1 MIDGEADMAFSDKA
15 KETVKKLLDL
25 RPENEDDYY
34 GIGGFLVG
42 RKLAF
47 VLVIAAAAVFALA
60 AVSFIPDLVKEE
72 EGVYRVYRYNSMELK
87 FISDKVRIL
96 GKSGYTAY
104 TGDVDK
110 GEVTGEGILYAP
122 DGHIVYSG
130 SFDNNMYNGSGKRY
144 YDNSMLWY
152 EGNFKDN
159 LFDGE
164 GTMYRED
171 GTVWY
176 SGDFLQGNME
186 GEGQLYGKR
195 GQPVYQGTFVRND
208 ILFKEL
214 LGKSTSQV
222 SGMYTGETVVYESG
236 TEYCVCMEDI
246 DALYFGDTDENKL
259 DGEIQVSGVYV
270 LSDSVVFHSEKA
282 GNIRDVRRILGE
294 PLYEGN
300 TALSLKDK
308 AALLEA
314 CKRQKDVLY
323 GKLEKIVTKAVFD
336 DVYEITNEGE
346 EYLVYLYVFK
356 QEDTVYTFFCRD
368 RNDDFAF
375 YMISQA

>member
-1 MIDGEADMAFSDKA
+1 MAFSDKV
-15 KETVKKLLDL
+15 KEAVKKLPDL
-25 RPENEDDYY
+25 KPESEDDYY
-34 GIGGFLVG
+34 GIGGFLVS

-47 VLVIAAAAVFALA
+47 VLVLA
-60 AVSFIPDLVKEE
+60 ASVICAGLTVSFIPDIEKEE
-72 EGVYRVYRYNSMELK
+72 AEVLRVYKYNSAGLK

-110 GEVTGEGILYAP
+110 GEVTGEGTLYAP

-144 YDNSMLWY
+144 YDNSGLWY
-152 EGNFKDN
+152 EGSFKDN

-176 SGDFLQGNME
+176 SGNFSQGYME
-186 GEGQLYGKR
+186 GEGQLYGKY
-195 GQPVYQGTFVRND
+195 GKPVYKGTFTKNN

-214 LGKSTSQV
+214 LGKSTAEV
-222 SGMYTGETVVYESG
+222 SGIYMGETIVYEGSDA
-236 TEYCVCMEDI
+236 YCVCMRDI
-246 DALYFGDTDENKL
+246 GALYFGDTDKERM
-259 DGEIQVSGVYV
+259 DEDVRVSGVYV
-270 LSDSVVFHSEKA
+270 LSDSVSFALERAES
-282 GNIRDVRRILGE
+282 IREVKKVLGE

-300 TALSLKDK
+300 TALSIKDK

-314 CKRQKDVLY
+314 CKEKKDVLY
-323 GKLEKIVTKAVFD
+323 GNSEMKTKAVFD
-336 DVYEITNEGE
+336 DVYEITQQGK
-346 EYLVYLYVFK
+346 EYLVYMYVF
-356 QEDTVYTFFCRD
+356 QEEDIIYTFFCRD
-368 RNDDFAF
+368 RNEGFAF

>member
-1 MIDGEADMAFSDKA
+1 MAFSDKA
-15 KETVKKLLDL
+15 KKAVKKLLDM

-34 GIGGFLVG
+34 GIGNFLVS

-47 VLVIAAAAVFALA
+47 VLVLAAAVLCAVF
-60 AVSFIPDLVKEE
+60 AVSFIPHITEE
-72 EGVYRVYRYNSMELK
+72 DAGVYRIYKYNSVGLK

-110 GEVTGEGILYAP
+110 GEVTGEGTLYSP

-144 YDNSMLWY
+144 YDNSKLWY

-171 GTVWY
+171 GTICY
-176 SGDFLQGNME
+176 SGNFSQGSME
-186 GEGQLYGKR
+186 GEGQLYGKSGR
-195 GQPVYQGTFVRND
+195 AVYKGTFLKND

-214 LGKSTSQV
+214 LGKSTSEVHQ
-222 SGMYTGETVVYESG
+222 MYTGETVVYEGG
-236 TEYCVCMEDI
+236 TDYCVCMKDI
-246 DALYFGDTDENKL
+246 NALYFGDTDTNRL
-259 DGEIQVSGVYV
+259 DEEVRVSGVYV
-270 LSDSVVFHSEKA
+270 LSDSVAFASETADDIKA
-282 GNIRDVRRILGE
+282 VKKILGE

-300 TALSLKDK
+300 TALSVKDK
-308 AALLEA
+308 TALLEA
-314 CKRQKDVLY
+314 CKGQKNVLY
-323 GKLEKIVTKAVFD
+323 GASDMVTRAVFD
-336 DVYEITNEGE
+336 DVYEITDAGR
-346 EYLVYLYVFK
+346 EYLVYMYVFE
-356 QEDTVYTFFCRD
+356 QEDTIYTFFCKD
-368 RNDDFAF
+368 RNGGFAF
-375 YMISQA
+375 YMIA